1 MKKIYYLL
9 LGLPLV
15 LGALNAS
22 AQEKGEM
29 AAGIN
34 LGVAPCLESGV
45 SSTNFGIGAK
55 FQYNI
60 SNPVRLEAALDY
72 GFKNKGID
80 VMTVG
85 VNAHYLFKIG
95 NKFNI
100 YPLVGLGYGHL
111 GGASVKFDEDAM
123 SELGDLMGEIGG
135 SSAKDEYEDALDK
148 SKGSVSANKFYFN
161 VGAGAE
167 YAITGKLSAGL
178 EVKYQYMKNFS
189 RLPIYLGLTYRF

>member
-1 MKKIYYLL
+1 MKKIFYLL
-9 LGLPLV
+9 LVLPLG
-15 LGALNAS
+15 LGTLNAS

-34 LGVAPCLESGV
+34 LGVAPCLESGA
-45 SSTNFGIGAK
+45 STTNFGIGAK

-60 SNPVRLEAALDY
+60 SNPFRLEAALDY
-72 GFKNKGID
+72 GFKNKGKD

-95 NKFNI
+95 NKFNV

-111 GGASVKFDEDAM
+111 GGSSVKFDEDAM
-123 SELGDLMGEIGG
+123 GELGDLLGEIGG
-135 SSAKDEYEDALDK
+135 SSAKDEFEEGLNE
-148 SKGSVSANKFYFN
+148 SRGSASANKFYFN

-167 YAITGKLSAGL
+167 YSISSHLSAAL
-178 EVKYQYMKNFS
+178 EIKYQYIKDFN
-189 RLPIYLGLTYRF
+189 RLPISLGVTYRF